1 MPFDPI
7 EELLNRIRSSREWP
21 LRSEAATWRRVLAW
35 RAFLECDREALK
47 IVADWRDPN
56 REYKVD
62 GLGETIAD
70 TWADHLFSEDLEVSA
85 AAAGDQDRLDT
96 ILGDTFTED
105 CRSAERDYV
114 ASEGEGWWRVVA
126 DPTSPPPRTSNG
138 TAAPAS
144 SPYYVGARLL
154 AVALVKVLEGAPNVQ
169 SARNAVFRHF
179 EIHAEGITRHVV
191 FQGND
196 RRLGRELPLDAHP
209 ETEDLAATLGESGTW
224 AHGLPMLMGRVI
236 NKRGRRATVGISE
249 YETVKDQL
257 LDLNEAETIGAE
269 NARLTAKKRAI
280 VPSSAVQAAPTRP
293 NGYPAGDGL
302 IDDGEGGFV
311 PANGRPVFNAG
322 EDLLVI
328 DPVNEELGRDG
339 TAPFTVLEYSFDAE
353 ALIAYKRDKVETA
366 LTRLR
371 ITPQWIGV
379 QTGSGD
385 GYAVS
390 GTSLRLR
397 AIPTTR
403 AGNSKG
409 KQWDK
414 ALPQLVRALQRLD
427 ALPEAD
433 GGFGQQW
440 AQADEPPG
448 VKRGN
453 PMPNDEVEEAT
464 IEATLV
470 GAGVKSVRQSVR
482 DQHPEWTDEDVD
494 AEVAR
499 IRGDRAA
506 APALGGFA

>member
-1 MPFDPI
+1 VTA
-7 EELLNRIRSSREWP
+7 SSTT
-21 LRSEAATWRRVLAW
+21 A
-35 RAFLECDREALK
+35 K
-47 IVADWRDPN
+47 
-56 REYKVD
+56 
-62 GLGETIAD
+62 
-70 TWADHLFSEDLEVSA
+70 
-85 AAAGDQDRLDT
+85 AG
-96 ILGDTFTED
+96 
-105 CRSAERDYV
+105 S
-114 ASEGEGWWRVVA
+114 S
-126 DPTSPPPRTSNG
+126 PRT
-138 TAAPAS
+138 
-144 SPYYVGARLL
+144 
-154 AVALVKVLEGAPNVQ
+154 
-169 SARNAVFRHF
+169 
-179 EIHAEGITRHVV
+179 
-191 FQGND
+191 
-196 RRLGRELPLDAHP
+196 
-209 ETEDLAATLGESGTW
+209 
-224 AHGLPMLMGRVI
+224 
-236 NKRGRRATVGISE
+236 
-249 YETVKDQL
+249 
-257 LDLNEAETIGAE
+257 
-269 NARLTAKKRAI
+269 
-280 VPSSAVQAAPTRP
+280 
-293 NGYPAGDGL
+293 AG
-302 IDDGEGGFV
+302 
-311 PANGRPVFNAG
+311 PVFNAG

-353 ALIAYKRDKVETA
+353 PLIAYKRDKVETA

-499 IRGDRAA
+499 SAPTAPPRPRSAGSREQAGSRRVLRARPPRRALGVFRLRWRGRANPDGSRHRRRQRAYWPASFTSTASEESREQASQEPPSAYSRVRPGLRLLSACRDTRRPAPSARRLTGREAHTSAAGPRRPLAIMHRARPHTLPPLLADALELARLERARAPWGPWLARIPGPLNADDGDTGDTGDKGDQGDRDRDRGRPGHRPRRRPRPHPRSRRRTTATGTPTGTGAAARTTPTAARTTTKRNAPGRPQRATAANATSSGHSRTSETA
-506 APALGGFA
+506 APARRPGSSRTSTRPNANGPTGSRPSSPRPAAGCSRRRR

>member
-1 MPFDPI
+1 
-7 EELLNRIRSSREWP
+7 
-21 LRSEAATWRRVLAW
+21 
-35 RAFLECDREALK
+35 
-47 IVADWRDPN
+47 
-56 REYKVD
+56 
-62 GLGETIAD
+62 
-70 TWADHLFSEDLEVSA
+70 
-85 AAAGDQDRLDT
+85 
-96 ILGDTFTED
+96 
-105 CRSAERDYV
+105 
-114 ASEGEGWWRVVA
+114 
-126 DPTSPPPRTSNG
+126 
-138 TAAPAS
+138 
-144 SPYYVGARLL
+144 
-154 AVALVKVLEGAPNVQ
+154 
-169 SARNAVFRHF
+169 
-179 EIHAEGITRHVV
+179 
-191 FQGND
+191 
-196 RRLGRELPLDAHP
+196 
-209 ETEDLAATLGESGTW
+209 
-224 AHGLPMLMGRVI
+224 MLMGRVI

-280 VPSSAVQAAPTRP
+280 VPSSAVQAAPTR
-293 NGYPAGDGL
+293 
-302 IDDGEGGFV
+302 
-311 PANGRPVFNAG
+311 
-322 EDLLVI
+322 
-328 DPVNEELGRDG
+328 
-339 TAPFTVLEYSFDAE
+339 
-353 ALIAYKRDKVETA
+353 DKVETA

-379 QTGSGD
+379 QTGAGD

-433 GGFGQQW
+433 GGFGQPW
-440 AQADEPPG
+440 AQPDEPPG

-470 GAGVKSVRQSVR
+470 GAGVKSVWQSVR

-499 IRGDRAA
+499 IRADRAA